1 MKNFLIFLSICLYL
15 FSHLSAQIVTTIAG
29 PNSGINDA
37 LIVDSIGNIYG
48 SDFNSSPLVSSS
60 VYKIDTAGVLT
71 TFSSG
76 YSACN
81 GLAFDHDEN
90 LYVVDFASP
99 VTNSRIYKLDSLGVK
114 TPYGPKIPGAS
125 GILFDPM
132 SDTLYVSQYNGSTG
146 NQISKLAPDGT
157 VTLHTDHSL
166 LNGPVGMAFDSVNVL
181 YVANFTDGE
190 IYKISPH
197 GDSLTLL
204 ANIPNVSFWGIGF
217 MTYASGYLFATGI
230 GVHKI
235 FKISLTGE
243 LTEFAGTGIPGST
256 DGTADIAQFSRPNG
270 IATNSQQD
278 RIYISDFTTE
288 SVREITSSQLTG
300 IEGSKLPRPFQIV
313 SFSTFPNPATETTT
327 LTYTLRQHSQVR
339 LSLFSSEGRL
349 IHPLLSERQNSGEHQ
364 FIMETE
370 SLAPGI
376 YFCKLT
382 SAGYTEV
389 IRITVLH

>member
-1 MKNFLIFLSICLYL
+1 MKNLLISLSLYL
-15 FSHLSAQIVTTIAG
+15 FLYGQLSAQIVTTIAG

-60 VYKIDTAGVLT
+60 VYKIDTAGILT
-71 TFSSG
+71 TFSTG

-81 GLAFDHDEN
+81 GLAFDHNEN
-90 LYVVDFASP
+90 LYVVDFSSP

-125 GILFDPM
+125 GILFDPL
-132 SDTLYVSQYNGSTG
+132 SDTLYVSQYNGTTA

-157 VTLHTDHSL
+157 VTLHTNHSL

-190 IYKISPH
+190 IYKISPQ
-197 GDSLTLL
+197 GDSLTLI

-217 MTYASGYLFATGI
+217 MTYAAGYLFATGI

-235 FKISLTGE
+235 YKISLTGE
-243 LTEFAGTGIPGST
+243 LTEFAGTGIAGST
-256 DGTADIAQFSRPNG
+256 DGAADIAQFSRPNG
-270 IATNSQQD
+270 IATNYQQD
-278 RIYISDFTTE
+278 RIYVSDLTTE

-300 IEGSKLPRPFQIV
+300 IEDQNSFPFQIA
-313 SFSTFPNPATETTT
+313 SFSSFPNPATETTT
-327 LTYTLRQHSQVR
+327 LAYTLRQQSEVHLR
-339 LSLFSSEGRL
+339 LFSSEGRL
-349 IHPLLSERQNSGEHQ
+349 IQQLLSERQNSGEHQ
-364 FIMETE
+364 FTLATE
-370 SLAPGI
+370 SLPQGV
-376 YFCKLT
+376 YYGKLI
-382 SAGYTEV
+382 SGGYTEV
-389 IRITVLH
+389 ILITVLH